1 MYLWKLKTGQ
11 KGEKRKKKKENVSV
25 QIEDL
30 PLYLTLYSWH
40 ADLAFWSGGEMPSSL
55 TWANKKLIV
64 SCICFLVEFRELTD
78 AELVRHRTWYWQKLK
93 KKKKQSNLIISSLS
107 HECQSQQPSKKGR
120 NKWRRTTIPLV
131 IYTAVWSDFEWCSK
145 DALAPPQKYW
155 IIITRGN
162 EKNNLYF

>member
-93 KKKKQSNLIISSLS
+93 KKKNNQTWLSLVCPTSVRVNNPQRKEEISDDEPQYPLLFTR
-107 HECQSQQPSKKGR
+107 PSEAILNGAQKMPWHLPR
-120 NKWRRTTIPLV
+120 NTE
-131 IYTAVWSDFEWCSK
+131 S
-145 DALAPPQKYW
+145 
-155 IIITRGN
+155 
-162 EKNNLYF
+162 